1 MRPGVRVP
9 GVSPWRPRSF
19 VAGWLA
25 LTVLVAACS
34 SGSDGGDPTAAPT
47 ADPSAPV
54 VVTFEV
60 AGDERY
66 RILLTHADD
75 IAIARTLLAGEDAP
89 GIPNG
94 LVVRT
99 TGVNTGYTW
108 SIDPNDIEF
117 ADMTIEVCD
126 GIPSDVEAGLVTSD
140 RYCPWSAL
148 VVAIDPA
155 P

>member
-1 MRPGVRVP
+1 ML
-9 GVSPWRPRSF
+9 
-19 VAGWLA
+19 AGPSTVGGRRARHALVLA
-25 LTVLVAACS
+25 SMVVVAACAGGDDGASTAPSAVPS
-34 SGSDGGDPTAAPT
+34 SG
-47 ADPSAPV
+47 PV

-66 RILLTHADD
+66 RILLTHPDD
-75 IAIARTLLAGEDAP
+75 IAIARQLLAGEDAP

-108 SIDPNDIEF
+108 SIDPDDIEF
-117 ADMTIEVCD
+117 ADTTIEVCD
-126 GIPSDVEAGLVTSD
+126 GIPSDVEAGVVTSD

>member
-1 MRPGVRVP
+1 MPG
-9 GVSPWRPRSF
+9 
-19 VAGWLA
+19 AGLSGAGRRARHALA
-25 LTVLVAACS
+25 MAALVAIAMVAAACV
-34 SGSDGGDPTAAPT
+34 GGDDGASTASSAAP
-47 ADPSAPV
+47 SGAPI

-66 RILLTHADD
+66 RILLTHPDD
-75 IAIARTLLAGEDAP
+75 IAIAHQLLAGEDAP

-99 TGVNTGYTW
+99 TGVNTGYSW
-108 SIDPNDIEF
+108 SIDPDDIEF
-117 ADMTIEVCD
+117 ADTTIEVCD
-126 GIPSDVEAGLVTSD
+126 GIPSDVEAGVVTSE